1 MKTQFNITSMKWDLE
16 RYTSVEDFATA
27 LEGFDGVELMD
38 YGDDISPII
47 PEEKVIGIHM
57 RCPYHWLDFWNGD
70 MERCIREYG
79 SEKQVYENFGG
90 TDRQALV
97 DAFLQD
103 WNRALLHQAEYAVY
117 HISDVTCMECLTG
130 EYAHTDEEVIDA
142 ACEMINQ
149 ALPATA
155 EGPWLLLENL
165 WHPGLTFT
173 RPEMT
178 RRLLEGIHYPKT
190 GFMLDTG
197 HLMHTDLE
205 LNSQEEAVSYIHRCL
220 DQHGELCDH
229 IRGIHLNQSLTGA
242 YRKQLMENL
251 PELSEDYNER
261 MKKIYTCVFRMDQHK
276 PFTCAG
282 VRELIKRIDPDYLTY
297 EFISNNREEHMELLR
312 QQRQALQE
320 R

>member
-27 LEGFDGVELMD
+27 LDGFDGVELMD

-90 TDRQALV
+90 TDRQALA

-165 WHPGLTFT
+165 WHDQTAAG
-173 RPEMT
+173 R
-178 RRLLEGIHYPKT
+178 
-190 GFMLDTG
+190 
-197 HLMHTDLE
+197 
-205 LNSQEEAVSYIHRCL
+205 NS
-220 DQHGELCDH
+220 
-229 IRGIHLNQSLTGA
+229 
-242 YRKQLMENL
+242 
-251 PELSEDYNER
+251 LSENR
-261 MKKIYTCVFRMDQHK
+261 IY
-276 PFTCAG
+276 AG
-282 VRELIKRIDPDYLTY
+282 YRSSDAYGSGAELPGGGGVIYPPVSGSAR
-297 EFISNNREEHMELLR
+297 
-312 QQRQALQE
+312 
-320 R
+320 

>member
-1 MKTQFNITSMKWDLE
+1 MKTQFNITSMKWDLQ
-16 RYTSVEDFATA
+16 RYASAEDFATA
-27 LEGFDGVELMD
+27 LQGFDGVELMD
-38 YGDDISPII
+38 YGDDISAII
-47 PEEKVIGIHM
+47 PEEKVIGVHM

-70 MERCIREYG
+70 MERCILEYG

-97 DAFLQD
+97 DAFLRD
-103 WNRALLHQAEYAVY
+103 WNCALLHQAEYAVY

-130 EYAHTDEEVIDA
+130 DYAHTDEEVIDA
-142 ACEMINQ
+142 VCELINQ
-149 ALPATA
+149 ALPDQT

-165 WHPGLTFT
+165 WYPGLTFT

-197 HLMHTDLE
+197 HLIHTNLE
-205 LNSQEEAVSYIHRCL
+205 LNTQEEAVAYIHRCL

-242 YRKQLMENL
+242 YRKQLMQN
-251 PELSEDYNER
+251 PPKLSEDYNKR
-261 MKKIYTCVFRMDQHK
+261 MEEIYTCVFQMDQHK

-282 VRELIKRIDPDYLTY
+282 VRELIERIHPDYLTY
-297 EFISNNREEHMELLR
+297 EFISNNREEHMEMLR
-312 QQRQALQE
+312 QQRQAIQE
-320 R
+320 L

>member
-16 RYTSVEDFATA
+16 RYASREDFAAA
-27 LEGFDGVELMD
+27 LQGFDGVELMD
-38 YGDDISPII
+38 YGDDISAII
-47 PEEKVIGIHM
+47 PEEKVIGVHM
-57 RCPYHWLDFWNGD
+57 LCPYHWLDFWNGD
-70 MERCIREYG
+70 LERCIREYG
-79 SEKQVYENFGG
+79 TLERVYQTFGG

-97 DAFLQD
+97 NAFLRD
-103 WNRALLHQAEYAVY
+103 WNRACAHQAEYAVY

-142 ACEMINQ
+142 VCELINR

-165 WHPGLTFT
+165 WYPGLTFT
-173 RPEMT
+173 RSEMT

-197 HLMHTDLE
+197 HLMHTNLE
-205 LNSQEEAVSYIHRCL
+205 LNSQEEAVAYIHRCL
-220 DQHGELCDH
+220 DQHGALCEH

-242 YRKQLMENL
+242 YRKLLMQNP
-251 PELSEDYNER
+251 PELSEDYNKR
-261 MKKIYTCVFRMDQHK
+261 MGEIYTCVFQMDQHK

-282 VRELIKRIDPDYLTY
+282 VRELIQRIHPDYLTY
-297 EFISNNREEHMELLR
+297 EFISNNREEHMEMLR

-320 R
+320 L

>member
-130 EYAHTDEEVIDA
+130 
-142 ACEMINQ
+142 
-149 ALPATA
+149 
-155 EGPWLLLENL
+155 
-165 WHPGLTFT
+165 
-173 RPEMT
+173 
-178 RRLLEGIHYPKT
+178 GI
-190 GFMLDTG
+190 
-197 HLMHTDLE
+197 
-205 LNSQEEAVSYIHRCL
+205 C
-220 DQHGELCDH
+220 
-229 IRGIHLNQSLTGA
+229 
-242 YRKQLMENL
+242 
-251 PELSEDYNER
+251 
-261 MKKIYTCVFRMDQHK
+261 
-276 PFTCAG
+276 
-282 VRELIKRIDPDYLTY
+282 TY
-297 EFISNNREEHMELLR
+297 G
-312 QQRQALQE
+312 
-320 R
+320 

>member
-16 RYTSVEDFATA
+16 RYASREDFATA
-27 LEGFDGVELMD
+27 LQGFDGVELMD
-38 YGDDISPII
+38 YGDDISTII
-47 PEEKVIGIHM
+47 PEEKVIGVHM
-57 RCPYHWLDFWNGD
+57 LCPYHWLDFWNGD
-70 MERCIREYG
+70 LERCIREY
-79 SEKQVYENFGG
+79 STLERVYQTFGG

-97 DAFLQD
+97 DAFLRD
-103 WNRALLHQAEYAVY
+103 WNRACAHQAEYAVY

-142 ACEMINQ
+142 VCELINQ
-149 ALPATA
+149 ALPAMA

-165 WHPGLTFT
+165 WYPGLTFT

-205 LNSQEEAVSYIHRCL
+205 LNSQEEAVAYIHRCL
-220 DQHGELCDH
+220 DQHGELCEH

-242 YRKQLMENL
+242 YRKQLMQKP
-251 PELSEDYNER
+251 PELSADYNKR
-261 MKKIYTCVFRMDQHK
+261 MGEIYTCVFRMDQHK
-276 PFTCAG
+276 PFICAG
-282 VRELIKRIDPDYLTY
+282 VWELIQRIHPDYLTY
-297 EFISNNREEHMELLR
+297 EFISNNREEHMEMLR

>member
-47 PEEKVIGIHM
+47 RKKKVIGIHM

-79 SEKQVYENFGG
+79 SEKQVYEKF
-90 TDRQALV
+90 LV
-97 DAFLQD
+97 EQTARHWWTHFLQD

-155 EGPWLLLENL
+155 EGLAAAGKPVAS
-165 WHPGLTFT
+165 GLTFT

-178 RRLLEGIHYPKT
+178 RRLLEGIHYPKNRIYA
-190 GFMLDTG
+190 G
-197 HLMHTDLE
+197 HRSSDAYGSGAE
-205 LNSQEEAVSYIHRCL
+205 LPGGGGLIYPHRCL

-261 MKKIYTCVFRMDQHK
+261 MEKIYT
-276 PFTCAG
+276 
-282 VRELIKRIDPDYLTY
+282 
-297 EFISNNREEHMELLR
+297 
-312 QQRQALQE
+312 
-320 R
+320 

>member
-149 ALPATA
+149 ALPATT

-220 DQHGELCDH
+220 DQHIFSRCG
-229 IRGIHLNQSLTGA
+229 
-242 YRKQLMENL
+242 QLA
-251 PELSEDYNER
+251 DR
-261 MKKIYTCVFRMDQHK
+261 T
-276 PFTCAG
+276 
-282 VRELIKRIDPDYLTY
+282 
-297 EFISNNREEHMELLR
+297 
-312 QQRQALQE
+312 
-320 R
+320 

>member
-16 RYTSVEDFATA
+16 RYTSVEDFTTA

-57 RCPYHWLDFWNGD
+57 RCPYHWLDFWKGD

-142 ACEMINQ
+142 ACELINQ

-155 EGPWLLLENL
+155 EDPWLLLEK
-165 WHPGLTFT
+165 PVASGTDV
-173 RPEMT
+173 
-178 RRLLEGIHYPKT
+178 YPAGDDQT
-190 GFMLDTG
+190 AAGR
-197 HLMHTDLE
+197 
-205 LNSQEEAVSYIHRCL
+205 NS
-220 DQHGELCDH
+220 
-229 IRGIHLNQSLTGA
+229 
-242 YRKQLMENL
+242 
-251 PELSEDYNER
+251 LSENR
-261 MKKIYTCVFRMDQHK
+261 IY
-276 PFTCAG
+276 AG
-282 VRELIKRIDPDYLTY
+282 HRSSDAYGSGAELPGGGGLIYPPVSGSAR
-297 EFISNNREEHMELLR
+297 
-312 QQRQALQE
+312 
-320 R
+320 

>member
-16 RYTSVEDFATA
+16 RYTSVEDFTTA

-130 EYAHTDEEVIDA
+130 EYVHTDEEVIDA
-142 ACEMINQ
+142 ACELINQ

-190 GFMLDTG
+190 GFM
-197 HLMHTDLE
+197 
-205 LNSQEEAVSYIHRCL
+205 
-220 DQHGELCDH
+220 
-229 IRGIHLNQSLTGA
+229 NQSLTGA

-261 MKKIYTCVFRMDQHK
+261 MEKIYTCVFRMDQHK

-312 QQRQALQE
+312 QQRQALHE

>member
-1 MKTQFNITSMKWDLE
+1 
-16 RYTSVEDFATA
+16 
-27 LEGFDGVELMD
+27 
-38 YGDDISPII
+38 
-47 PEEKVIGIHM
+47 
-57 RCPYHWLDFWNGD
+57 
-70 MERCIREYG
+70 
-79 SEKQVYENFGG
+79 
-90 TDRQALV
+90 
-97 DAFLQD
+97 
-103 WNRALLHQAEYAVY
+103 
-117 HISDVTCMECLTG
+117 
-130 EYAHTDEEVIDA
+130 
-142 ACEMINQ
+142 
-149 ALPATA
+149 
-155 EGPWLLLENL
+155 
-165 WHPGLTFT
+165 
-173 RPEMT
+173 
-178 RRLLEGIHYPKT
+178 
-190 GFMLDTG
+190 MLDTG

-261 MKKIYTCVFRMDQHK
+261 MEKIYTCVFRMDQHK

>member
-70 MERCIREYG
+70 MERCIWEYG

-142 ACEMINQ
+142 ACEICLLYTSE
-149 ALPATA
+149 LPT
-155 EGPWLLLENL
+155 N
-165 WHPGLTFT
+165 
-173 RPEMT
+173 
-178 RRLLEGIHYPKT
+178 
-190 GFMLDTG
+190 
-197 HLMHTDLE
+197 
-205 LNSQEEAVSYIHRCL
+205 
-220 DQHGELCDH
+220 
-229 IRGIHLNQSLTGA
+229 
-242 YRKQLMENL
+242 
-251 PELSEDYNER
+251 
-261 MKKIYTCVFRMDQHK
+261 
-276 PFTCAG
+276 
-282 VRELIKRIDPDYLTY
+282 
-297 EFISNNREEHMELLR
+297 
-312 QQRQALQE
+312 
-320 R
+320 